1 MVLNQ
6 YLLALSLTIFLLLL
20 ICETASLI
28 TLMVFEN
35 VSGSI
40 NTIPGKLILFFGFSY
55 SLSLIAVYVV

>member
-20 ICETASLI
+20 ICGTASLI

-40 NTIPGKLILFFGFSY
+40 NTIPGKLILFFCFSY